1 VPVPA
6 RAFGLAPGWCRDD
19 DHIEAAATKQ
29 GVRQIDAA
37 YRPLRIVGGTSH
49 MANDPQV
56 AAA

>member
-19 DHIEAAATKQ
+19 EVVAPATKQ

-37 YRPLRIVGGTSH
+37 SRPLRIVGGTSH